1 MNCTEFERHL
11 DAYIDKTVST
21 AHARAMDEHRRTC
34 SKCEQLAQAYKT
46 AMTALNRTEKVDPP
60 RSLTDSIFAHI
71 AASDAS
77 QPGIVSEKPAVSCET
92 FEMHAA
98 AFVDGTLDG
107 LFHTAMDTHRLTC
120 RSCARVVRAHENLL
134 DIFERTEQVTAPE
147 GLANRIISTVMEEEA
162 LAARET
168 GFFWKLIIPAA
179 ACIAAFAGYLA
190 YVLPWRT
197 ALTYMQAKSLS
208 THFLPE
214 VTGGAQDWMSLQ
226 ASRAAVQLTGLYQSS
241 DLAAWIASA
250 APRMETVLTTALNFM
265 AEPLTVSYVSTGIPV
280 YVIAIITMGL
290 LVAVSYLT
298 GGMSAVS
305 YVQR

>member
-21 AHARAMDEHRRTC
+21 ARARAMDEHRRTC
-34 SKCEQLAQAYKT
+34 SKCGQLAQAYET
-46 AMTALNRTEKVDPP
+46 AMTALNCTEKVDPP

-71 AASDAS
+71 ATSDVN
-77 QPGIVSEKPAVSCET
+77 QPGIVSEKPVVSCET

-98 AFVDGTLDG
+98 AFVDGTLG
-107 LFHTAMDTHRLTC
+107 EQLRAAMDAHRLTC

-134 DIFERTEQVTAPE
+134 DIFERTERVTVPE
-147 GLANRIISTVMEEEA
+147 GLADRILSTIKEEI
-162 LAARET
+162 LAARAT
-168 GFFWKLIIPAA
+168 GIFWKLIIPAA

-197 ALTYMQAKSLS
+197 ALTYMQAKSSS
-208 THFLPE
+208 THILPE

-241 DLAAWIASA
+241 DLAAWIAFLT
-250 APRMETVLTTALNFM
+250 PRIETVLVTALNFL
-265 AEPLTVSYVSTGIPV
+265 AEPLTVSYISTGIPV